1 MMKIATA
8 LIVSIFATNTALAGV
23 SFTRA
28 DKNGD
33 GIVSS
38 AELVASTLNLKK
50 FGKADLNGDRKWTP
64 SEFNSVRQP
73 IVNPNT
79 QDDD

>member
-1 MMKIATA
+1 MKKLVTA
-8 LIVSIFATNTALAGV
+8 LIVSILATNTAFAGV

-33 GIVSS
+33 GMVSGG
-38 AELVASTLNLKK
+38 ELVRSSLNLNK
-50 FGKADLNGDRKWTP
+50 FAKADLNGDRKWTP
-64 SEFNSVRQP
+64 SEFQTVRQP
-73 IVNPNT
+73 LVNPNT

>member
-1 MMKIATA
+1 MKKLVTA
-8 LIVSIFATNTALAGV
+8 LAISILATNTAFAGV

-33 GIVSS
+33 GIVSGG
-38 AELVASTLNLKK
+38 ELVASTLNLKK

-64 SEFNSVRQP
+64 SEFETVRQP
-73 IVNPNT
+73 LVNPNT

>member
-1 MMKIATA
+1 MKKLTLA
-8 LIVSIFATNTALAGV
+8 LVLSVFAINTASANV

-33 GIVSS
+33 GIVS
-38 AELVASTLNLKK
+38 AGELVRSSLNLRK
-50 FGKADLNGDRKWTP
+50 FGEADLNGDRKWTP
-64 SEFNSVRQP
+64 AEYSLVRQP
-73 IVNPNT
+73 LVNPNT

>member
-1 MMKIATA
+1 MKTLIAA
-8 LIVSIFATNTALAGV
+8 LVLSALTTTTALAGV

-33 GIVSS
+33 GSVSA
-38 AELVASTLNLKK
+38 AELVHSSLNLKK
-50 FGKADLNGDRKWTP
+50 FRQADVNGDRKWTP
-64 SEFNSVRQP
+64 AEFSTVRQP

>member
-1 MMKIATA
+1 MKKLILTLALTTLTTTTA
-8 LIVSIFATNTALAGV
+8 FANV

-33 GIVSS
+33 GLVSA
-38 AELVASTLNLKK
+38 AELVRSSLNLKK
-50 FGKADLNGDRKWTP
+50 FREADLNGDRKWTP
-64 SEFNSVRQP
+64 AEYSLVRQP